1 MRRPPAVSKSVRLT
15 RSWLNDN
22 GWRAIGALLVIPTLM
37 YLPLARARW
46 TMIALA
52 PLVAAFNLVVNRLVQ
67 NGRPRAAWLTL
78 VGFTAIVSASMLVPR
93 LWVPMMVLL
102 TANVAYATRWL
113 GRRYAVTATV
123 LTTGLLAATAVLQ
136 HQPNALGA
144 ISLWAISAAVTVGII
159 GDARIEADNRAA
171 QYANLVESVALG
183 MVMVQNDKTGVLRV
197 AAINPA
203 MRHYTERN
211 PHDLVGMP
219 VADAFADLFD
229 ATTVRTLAAVAEGG
243 EPVEVGPTRV
253 QTQNIHYVRIK
264 AFPLAG
270 RTAAITMED
279 ATAWHLATAALSYQ
293 TNHDALTGL
302 PNRPHVLQRINKA
315 LAAATEAGTDVS
327 LAIID
332 LDRFRQVNDAFGH
345 HEGDRLLIELGRRLK
360 TSVRADVV
368 GRIGGDEFAVLITG
382 VNAAARADAVAEK
395 VLKRFDEPFEVHET
409 SIQTSAAI
417 GIATFPLD
425 ASDAPSLIQRAEL
438 AMYAAKT
445 SNDRILHFAAEDHD
459 TSPGR
464 LALLADF
471 RRAVCAGEL
480 TTEYQPIIDLATGG
494 IVGAETLVRWQHP
507 EHGLLLPGEF
517 LELADQ
523 AGMVGPLTEAVAA
536 LAIAD
541 ASRWHRLGH
550 AVGITI
556 NLTQHALQDH
566 STVAQLLHLLDLAEL
581 PARLLRVELT
591 EQALLQDPAAATR
604 VLSELR
610 THGAEVAIDDFGTGY
625 SSLSLLRQMP
635 IDELKI
641 DNTFITRLSP
651 HDTGLVR
658 SIIDLGHALGLRVV
672 AEGIESPLVR
682 DVLVGLGCDRGQGY
696 YFGPAVDAESFL
708 ELLRNAAP
716 IVARP
721 GSPRSVGGATVTNLA
736 SRRALGTSG

>member
-1 MRRPPAVSKSVRLT
+1 
-15 RSWLNDN
+15 
-22 GWRAIGALLVIPTLM
+22 
-37 YLPLARARW
+37 
-46 TMIALA
+46 
-52 PLVAAFNLVVNRLVQ
+52 
-67 NGRPRAAWLTL
+67 
-78 VGFTAIVSASMLVPR
+78 
-93 LWVPMMVLL
+93 
-102 TANVAYATRWL
+102 
-113 GRRYAVTATV
+113 
-123 LTTGLLAATAVLQ
+123 
-136 HQPNALGA
+136 
-144 ISLWAISAAVTVGII
+144 
-159 GDARIEADNRAA
+159 
-171 QYANLVESVALG
+171 
-183 MVMVQNDKTGVLRV
+183 
-197 AAINPA
+197 
-203 MRHYTERN
+203 
-211 PHDLVGMP
+211 
-219 VADAFADLFD
+219 
-229 ATTVRTLAAVAEGG
+229 
-243 EPVEVGPTRV
+243 
-253 QTQNIHYVRIK
+253 
-264 AFPLAG
+264 
-270 RTAAITMED
+270 
-279 ATAWHLATAALSYQ
+279 
-293 TNHDALTGL
+293 
-302 PNRPHVLQRINKA
+302 
-315 LAAATEAGTDVS
+315 
-327 LAIID
+327 
-332 LDRFRQVNDAFGH
+332 
-345 HEGDRLLIELGRRLK
+345 
-360 TSVRADVV
+360 
-368 GRIGGDEFAVLITG
+368 
-382 VNAAARADAVAEK
+382 
-395 VLKRFDEPFEVHET
+395 
-409 SIQTSAAI
+409 
-417 GIATFPLD
+417 
-425 ASDAPSLIQRAEL
+425 
-438 AMYAAKT
+438 
-445 SNDRILHFAAEDHD
+445 
-459 TSPGR
+459 
-464 LALLADF
+464 LADF